1 VLLRG
6 TDGSVGRGYR
16 AVCETLV
23 RAVDVWFR
31 TDALLPFADNLGTSS
46 LCQAMQ
52 IYTHPHLLFTPPPFM
67 TTTDHPWPG
76 YVYEQSWAFLQQNKR
91 G

>member
-1 VLLRG
+1 
-6 TDGSVGRGYR
+6 
-16 AVCETLV
+16 
-23 RAVDVWFR
+23 
-31 TDALLPFADNLGTSS
+31 
-46 LCQAMQ
+46 MQ